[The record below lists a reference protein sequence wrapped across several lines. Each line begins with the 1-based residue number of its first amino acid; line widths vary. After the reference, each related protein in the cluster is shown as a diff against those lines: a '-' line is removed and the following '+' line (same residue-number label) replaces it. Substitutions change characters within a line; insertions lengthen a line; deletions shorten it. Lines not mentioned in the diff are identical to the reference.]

1 MPVTFHVNGAPIGG
15 MAILIAVFSSMGG
28 YDTGQIADFQEMDDF
43 KLRFAQCGTPGDV
56 ATCAFSNVRTGL
68 IVGMLSIG
76 TLFGALFGAS
86 IADRLGRRKAI
97 MIDCTVLCIG
107 IVIQAASVSAWYQFM
122 IGRLVAGLGV
132 GALSAV
138 VPLYQSE
145 IAPKEIRG
153 TLVCTY
159 QLMITFGILVAYCIC
174 IGTRNLNQNGASWR
188 IPNVLTILFALILGV
203 GIIFAPE
210 SPRWLFFRGRHEE
223 AELSL
228 ARVRGVKVEDQDY
241 TVRQTYEEMK
251 AAVEHEKSMD
261 KFRWIDCFS
270 PHDKILY
277 RTVLLSVLQAG
288 QQLTGANYFFYYG
301 AVVFNGVGISDS
313 FVAQII
319 LGAVN
324 FVRHLVDI
332 LTLTAGLLHAGLHLV
347 RWTFHTAFCSI
358 LIPYHRCSL
367 GLYIMERFGR
377 RMPLILGGIWQG
389 CWLIV
394 YATAGT
400 VKDPVTNK
408 GIGKL
413 EIVAS
418 CFFILGYA
426 STWAPGI
433 WTLVG
438 ETPRNSARA
447 KTGVWNFA
455 LAFSTPFIVS
465 AINYAYGYV
474 FAGCI
479 FAGSA
484 IVFFFLYESAGLS
497 LENVDRMY
505 NDPKCKPWNSSKW
518 VPEGHE
524 SRKDY
529 VQALK
534 AEEKATGDKPV
545 HRDLAEDSRISHDG
559 TVVGGTGSEN
569 PKWLKKHGRN
579 PEKAV

>member
-15 MAILIAVFSSMGG
+15 MAIAVAVFSSMGG
-28 YDTGQIADFQEMDDF
+28 FLFGYDTGQISDFLVMDDF
-43 KLRFAQCGTPGDV
+43 KLRFASCSTPGVVD
-56 ATCAFSNVRTGL
+56 TCSFSNVRTGL

-76 TLFGALFGAS
+76 TLFGALIGAS
-86 IADRLGRRKAI
+86 LADRLGRKKAI
-97 MIDCTVLCIG
+97 MIDCTVLIIG
-107 IVIQAASVSAWYQFM
+107 IVIQATSFTAWYQFM
-122 IGRLVAGLGV
+122 IGRIIAGLGV

-159 QLMITFGILVAYCIC
+159 QLMITAGILVAYCIC
-174 IGTRNLNQNGASWR
+174 IGTRNLDSHGASWR
-188 IPNVLTILFALILGV
+188 IPNLLTIFFALVLGV

-210 SPRWLFFRGRHEE
+210 SPRWLFFEGRHEE
-223 AELSL
+223 AEKSL
-228 ARVRGVKVEDQDY
+228 ARMRGVKVEDHEY
-241 TVRQTYEEMK
+241 TVRQTFEEMRE
-251 AAVEHEKSMD
+251 AVERELSMD
-261 KFRWIDCFS
+261 KFRWIDCFQ
-270 PHDKILY
+270 PRDKILY
-277 RTVLLSVLQAG
+277 RTLLLMVLQAG

-301 AVVFNGVGISDS
+301 ATIFQGVGISDEY
-313 FVAQII
+313 VAQII

-324 FVRHLVDI
+324 FVC
-332 LTLTAGLLHAGLHLV
+332 
-347 RWTFHTAFCSI
+347 TF
-358 LIPYHRCSL
+358 L
-367 GLYIMERFGR
+367 GLYVMERFGR
-377 RMPLILGGIWQG
+377 RVPLIIGGIWQG

-394 YATAGT
+394 YATAGV
-400 VKDPVTNK
+400 VKDPVTDE

-418 CFFILGYA
+418 CMFILGYA

-447 KTGVWNFA
+447 KTGAIATASNWIFNFL
-455 LAFSTPFIVS
+455 LAFFTPFITG

-474 FAGCI
+474 FAGCVL
-479 FAGSA
+479 AGA
-484 IVFFFLYESAGLS
+484 VIVYFFLYESAGLS

-518 VPEGHE
+518 VPVGHE

-534 AEEKATGDKPV
+534 AEQKTTGEKQ
-545 HRDLAEDSRISHDG
+545 HRELADDTRSSHDG
-559 TVVGGTGSEN
+559 TIVGNGGTGSER
-569 PKWLKKHGRN
+569 PKWAKKHGRN
-579 PEKAV
+579 PEQHV